1 MRLQNMCLALI
12 LSGVAITVSAQ
23 GSSSQSGA
31 GQERPGGGGQS
42 SQQGGS
48 QVGSQQG
55 GAQGGGQQGGQR
67 PPRPPREAVDA
78 CQGKASGAACSFVG
92 RENQSLAGT
101 CFAPPAKGD
110 RDKGPPPLACR
121 PANHGQGGGQGGPGG
136 QGGAGKGASAK

>member
-12 LSGVAITVSAQ
+12 LSGVAVTVGAQ

-31 GQERPGGGGQS
+31 GQERPGGGAKS
-42 SQQGGS
+42 
-48 QVGSQQG
+48 SQQG

-67 PPRPPREAVDA
+67 PPRPPREAVEA
-78 CQGKASGAACSFVG
+78 CEGKASGAACSFVG

-101 CFAPPAKGD
+101 CFAPPVKGD
-110 RDKGPPPLACR
+110 SDKGPPPLACR

>member
-42 SQQGGS
+42 SQQGG
-48 QVGSQQG
+48 
-55 GAQGGGQQGGQR
+55 AQGGGQQGGQR
-67 PPRPPREAVDA
+67 SPRPPREAVDA